1 MDERQ
6 QIISSCCSTT
16 EFHGKLKKPFGL
28 FGTALRLYLFL
39 FLKYSSLFNN
49 CVSLFVDIAIG
60 APFAGK
66 DQRGKVL
73 IYNGN
78 KNGLNAKAS
87 QILQGVWASQA
98 VPSGFG
104 FTLRGDSDIDKNDYP
119 GKSFF
124 LFLQQSLLPRKSYS
138 LDDASCLSSSL
149 VQVKAKLAHHTGS
162 LGTIP
167 KQLS

>member
-1 MDERQ
+1 VSGSPLSPLYRTHSRHLVNIFWMDERQ
-6 QIISSCCSTT
+6 RIISSCCSPTYFFL
-16 EFHGKLKKPFGL
+16 ENRRSPLDCCCVYLILKH
-28 FGTALRLYLFL
+28 
-39 FLKYSSLFNN
+39 SSLMRNN
-49 CVSLFVDIAIG
+49 VSLSADVAIG

-78 KNGLNAKAS
+78 KNGLNTKPS

-119 GKSFF
+119 GKFFF
-124 LFLQQSLLPRKSYS
+124 LF
-138 LDDASCLSSSL
+138 
-149 VQVKAKLAHHTGS
+149 T
-162 LGTIP
+162 
-167 KQLS
+167 